1 MNGFSGLLSFPS
13 GNESTKNMRFDNS
26 RFAERA
32 QSASEMHDE
41 RLAKI
46 DRDRGAV
53 DGLNPTSEMRELAG
67 GLQGKVQTFGRGLGP
82 RYRKPARRA

>member
-1 MNGFSGLLSFPS
+1 MQGFSGLLSFPS
-13 GNESTKNMRFDNS
+13 GLENTKNMRFDNS
-26 RFAERA
+26 RYAERA

-53 DGLNPTSEMRELAG
+53 DFLDPLAELRELAG
-67 GLQGKVQTFGRGLGP
+67 GQQGRLFNYWRG
-82 RYRKPARRA
+82 PARRA